1 MQKAVYRIRF
11 VSGELSG
18 RTFLIPPDGILIGKS
33 RSAAIRPG
41 DEEIGIEH
49 ASLRYDEKGAL
60 VLEALAEK
68 VAVRGT
74 PLEPKAECRL
84 EPGSDVMLGDRLSFV
99 VEEEDAPA
107 VPPPPPGSTRRTRR
121 PSTTP
126 RIPPAM
132 PAGRRKRRRAAAGR
146 DMLPHWNW
154 TICGR

>member
-84 EPGSDVMLGDRLSFV
+84 EPGSDVKSVHFFRAIIVRIVEAIEKLKVDVCVKNVHIFV
-99 VEEEDAPA
+99 TDYLVL
-107 VPPPPPGSTRRTRR
+107 
-121 PSTTP
+121 
-126 RIPPAM
+126 
-132 PAGRRKRRRAAAGR
+132 RAF
-146 DMLPHWNW
+146 
-154 TICGR
+154 